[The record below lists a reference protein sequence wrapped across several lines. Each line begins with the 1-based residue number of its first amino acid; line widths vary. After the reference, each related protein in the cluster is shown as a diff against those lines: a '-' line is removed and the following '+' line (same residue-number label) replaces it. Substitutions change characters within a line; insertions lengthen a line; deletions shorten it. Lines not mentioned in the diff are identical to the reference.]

1 MLIFINM
8 WIGMSLLL
16 LTDWIGDLPTAALLG
31 LAVGALFGF
40 AAQRSAFCLRAATVE
55 FARGRL
61 GPRMGVWLLTFS
73 SAVVWVQFARMGA
86 GFDPGEARMMA
97 VTGSISG
104 AIIGGLIFG
113 VGMILARGC
122 PGRLLVLAA
131 TGNLRSILS
140 GLIFAVTAQMTLYGM
155 FSGARGWF
163 AALWTTP
170 GGRNVDLVR
179 ATAMPEWGPLAI
191 GVVVAMLAL
200 WLAWR
205 NRIAPSMLIFGA
217 GVGVTV
223 AIGYFLTFSL
233 ARIAFEPVSV
243 ASLTFTGPSA
253 NTLMAT
259 LTAFEG
265 WSFDI
270 GLVPG
275 VFLGSLIAALIAGEL
290 RFQTFED
297 AGQTRRAMLGAVMM
311 GFGGMLA
318 GGCSIGNGVTG
329 GSIFALTA
337 WVALL
342 SMWIGGIAADW
353 LIDQRREG
361 VR

>member
-1 MLIFINM
+1 MDLINLINR
-8 WIGMSLLL
+8 L
-16 LTDWIGDLPTAALLG
+16 GDYPTSALLG
-31 LAVGALFGF
+31 LFVGVMFGV

-55 FARGRL
+55 FARARL
-61 GPRMGVWLLTFS
+61 GPRMSVWLLTFS
-73 SAVVWVQFARMGA
+73 SAVVWVQVARLNGWFNA
-86 GFDPGEARMMA
+86 DEARMLA

-113 VGMILARGC
+113 AGMILSRGC

-140 GLIFAVTAQMTLYGM
+140 GLVFAVTAQMAL
-155 FSGARGWF
+155 RGWMSETRTDL

-170 GGRNVDLVR
+170 NGHNVEVMRLLRLPEWSGLALGV
-179 ATAMPEWGPLAI
+179 ATAA
-191 GVVVAMLAL
+191 LAL
-200 WLAWR
+200 YLARR
-205 NRIAPSMLIFGA
+205 NRISPGILFFGA

-223 AIGYFLTFSL
+223 AIGYFVTYSL
-233 ARIAFEPVSV
+233 SRVAFEPITVT
-243 ASLTFTGPSA
+243 SLTFTGPSA
-253 NTLMAT
+253 NTLMAM
-259 LTAFEG
+259 LEPFAH

-275 VFLGSLIAALIAGEL
+275 VFLGSFLAASLVGEL
-290 RFQTFED
+290 RFQTFES
-297 AGQTRRAMLGAVMM
+297 AGQTRRSIIGAVMM

-318 GGCSIGNGVTG
+318 GGCSIGNGVSG
-329 GSIFALTA
+329 SSIFALTA
-337 WVALL
+337 WIALIA
-342 SMWIGGIAADW
+342 MWVGGVTADW